1 MKRIYLLGALA
12 ATVLCLAC
20 GSKGGGRQGEAA
32 GGCGELCGAT
42 DDGEA
47 AIEVAYTDVV
57 PTTPP
62 GGRTRLHG
70 RGRAHR
76 PYDRAVRGLGRRC
89 YGADYSGAVI
99 ELDRRIVAYAHAY
112 LERSDEE
119 FETFCRLLDVDPDHM
134 RRGFEYFGLEKATA
148 ASSRAERR
156 RACPDPGRN
165 RCGSA
170 RAIRILCA

>member
-1 MKRIYLLGALA
+1 MGALA
-12 ATVLCLAC
+12 ATVLCLAL
-20 GSKGGGRQGEAA
+20 GGGRQGEAA

-57 PTTPP
+57 PTTPQEDA
-62 GGRTRLHG
+62 
-70 RGRAHR
+70 RAFMAEAER
-76 PYDRAVRGLGRRC
+76 IDRMIEQCEASGDDVMVPTIQ
-89 YGADYSGAVI
+89 GAVI

-134 RRGFEYFGLEKATA
+134 RRGFEYFGLEK
-148 ASSRAERR
+148 SDGGEQ
-156 RACPDPGRN
+156 
-165 RCGSA
+165 
-170 RAIRILCA
+170 

>member
-12 ATVLCLAC
+12 ATALCLAC

-32 GGCGELCGAT
+32 GGCGELCCAT

-57 PTTPP
+57 PATPQEDA
-62 GGRTRLHG
+62 
-70 RGRAHR
+70 RAFMAEAER
-76 PYDRAVRGLGRRC
+76 IDRMIEQCEASGDDVMVPTIQ
-89 YGADYSGAVI
+89 GAVI

-134 RRGFEYFGLEKATA
+134 RRGFEYFGLEKGDGG
-148 ASSRAERR
+148 EQ
-156 RACPDPGRN
+156 
-165 RCGSA
+165 
-170 RAIRILCA
+170 